1 MWRLPG
7 CNDPLLWQRWFT
19 VKLELVCNCSVQRR
33 HAWTCCSNTQ
43 ETLICWQPRK
53 PSHHLWLNIGSIMN
67 YFPCIPFIL
76 RNTNNFQIVSTCT
89 YYCNP
94 PVLMFGRASTAPA
107 IRTPVTR
114 QPLQLVR
121 VSMSAIPASAV
132 RHGVM
137 CSSFCSNHTVCA
149 MLTAQW
155 TMASVMM
162 TRNYHHYQHQ
172 IINNPYTGFGPILF
186 VH

>member
-1 MWRLPG
+1 MSRLPG
-7 CNDPLLWQRWFT
+7 CNDPLLWQIWFRE
-19 VKLELVCNCSVQRR
+19 KLELVCNCSVQRS
-33 HAWTCCSNTQ
+33 HAWTCTNNTQ
-43 ETLICWQPRK
+43 ETLSCWQPRK
-53 PSHHLWLNIGSIMN
+53 HSHHLWLSIGSIMN
-67 YFPCIPFIL
+67 YFTCIPFIFPETPL
-76 RNTNNFQIVSTCT
+76 MFIVHI

-94 PVLMFGRASTAPA
+94 PVLMFGRARTAPA

-121 VSMSAIPASAV
+121 VSMSAISASV
-132 RHGVM
+132 LVHCGVM
-137 CSSFCSNHTVCA
+137 CSSFCSNHTVCT
-149 MLTAQW
+149 MLTAQL

-162 TRNYHHYQHQ
+162 TQNYHHYQHQ

>member
-1 MWRLPG
+1 MSRLPG
-7 CNDPLLWQRWFT
+7 CNDPLLWQRWFR
-19 VKLELVCNCSVQRR
+19 VKLELVCNCSVQRS
-33 HAWTCCSNTQ
+33 HAWTCTNNTQ
-43 ETLICWQPRK
+43 ETLSCWQPRK
-53 PSHHLWLNIGSIMN
+53 HSHHLWLSIGSIMN
-67 YFPCIPFIL
+67 YFTCIPFIFPETPL
-76 RNTNNFQIVSTCT
+76 MFIVHI

-94 PVLMFGRASTAPA
+94 PVLMFGRARTAPA

-121 VSMSAIPASAV
+121 VSMSAISASV
-132 RHGVM
+132 MHYGVV
-137 CSSFCSNHTVCA
+137 CSSFCSNHTVCT
-149 MLTAQW
+149 MLTAQL

-162 TRNYHHYQHQ
+162 TQNYHHYQHQ

>member
-1 MWRLPG
+1 MIYSEAG
-7 CNDPLLWQRWFT
+7 AGVQLLGAAEARVDLQQQHSGNSYLLT
-19 VKLELVCNCSVQRR
+19 TKK
-33 HAWTCCSNTQ
+33 TQ
-43 ETLICWQPRK
+43 
-53 PSHHLWLNIGSIMN
+53 PSFMVEYWLNYELFSM
-67 YFPCIPFIL
+67 FHAFHLSTL
-76 RNTNNFQIVSTCT
+76 RNTNNFHIVSTCR

-107 IRTPVTR
+107 IRTHVTR

-121 VSMSAIPASAV
+121 VSMSAISASV
-132 RHGVM
+132 LVHYGVM
-137 CSSFCSNHTVCA
+137 CSSFCSNHTVCT
-149 MLTAQW
+149 MLTAQL